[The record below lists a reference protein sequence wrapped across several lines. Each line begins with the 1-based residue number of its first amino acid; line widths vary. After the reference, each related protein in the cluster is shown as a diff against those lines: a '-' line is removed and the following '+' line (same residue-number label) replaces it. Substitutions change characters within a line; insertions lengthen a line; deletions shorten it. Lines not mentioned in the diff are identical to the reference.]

1 MKEKR
6 QSIQLN
12 FPETGIATYDYHIRG
27 FNQSNYPKNIKG
39 LKEYL
44 NSILGKL
51 KPNTIHTKIQALK
64 KSTGIA
70 ININKKS
77 LSTGEIHRIEEI
89 WKSFN
94 PKLQIET
101 KITPKKVLSES
112 EIQNLISKAS
122 PKLSL
127 IIEFLY
133 KTGVTVS
140 ELIEIEISKLSC
152 QNNHVYIPIIGKRK
166 KQRTIF
172 ISEELYYLIRNTF
185 KTKKYLFE
193 TRNKKSYCRKQLWR
207 DIRDLGLKVLGF
219 SISPHIFRHS
229 FASNLLLDKEKPLKA
244 VSKYL
249 GHSKPSVTADMYMH
263 DELNP
268 EDLQFSGIKKRKDNS
283 ISKNK
288 IIKINEVDDDEDDK
302 KTVSR
307 EDLDFEKINTENN
320 KKFFVTCIS
329 PLFVIHDNFFKT
341 ILNYC
346 KINNAEL
353 VILPMKGVRYQDE
366 WDQEEIDKVV
376 PYLATNYKFNN
387 NLKGLD
393 ILLSPQQINPL
404 TGLDRFGEKEFSI
417 IIASPK
423 QQMVTLT
430 NTHNNIPHILHS
442 TGMMCYNK
450 ISYRHNRIGKIA
462 SQDHILGGLIVEV
475 KDHETFFI
483 RQIQANQST
492 GEFIDL
498 DNIYKTDSVEKVH
511 PEAIYFGDSHAGFE
525 DETAIKSAI
534 SQIEDLKPKSIF
546 LGDVFDGHSISH
558 HHINNITQ
566 QTNREEHVDTLEK
579 ELHVVANHIK
589 IFADKFPDLIINI
602 IRSNHDEHLDRYLN
616 EGRYINDR
624 INYKIALSLASYNLN
639 GYNPIEKWLQENYP
653 SIIKNVVFLKR
664 DSSLKIANIECS
676 AHGDISYNGIKA
688 TPLTLEKTYTKCIVG
703 HAHTPKILRNVY
715 VVGTMCKFKLSYTK
729 GASSWNHTNCSIYNN
744 GARQLLTT
752 VNGDWRLK

>member
-1 MKEKR
+1 MKENSYPIK
-6 QSIQLN
+6 LT
-12 FPETGIATYDYHIRG
+12 FPETGIKIYDCHIRG
-27 FNQSNYPKNIKG
+27 FNQSDYPKNIKG

-44 NSILGKL
+44 DSMFGKM
-51 KPNTIHTKIQALK
+51 KPNTIGVKIQAFK
-64 KSTGIA
+64 KSSA
-70 ININKKS
+70 ISIGINKDS
-77 LSTGEIHRIEEI
+77 LSTGELHRIEEI
-89 WKSFN
+89 WKSYI
-94 PKLQIET
+94 PKLKKDR

-112 EIQNLISKAS
+112 EIQQLVSEAS
-122 PKLSL
+122 PRLSL

-133 KTGVTVS
+133 KTGVTIS
-140 ELIEIEISKLSC
+140 ELIRIEISKLSG
-152 QNNHVYIPIIGKRK
+152 QNNHVYIPIISKNKKERK
-166 KQRTIF
+166 VF
-172 ISEELYYLIRNTF
+172 IPEELYNRIRTF
-185 KTKKYLFE
+185 FKSKTYLFE
-193 TRNKKSYCRKQLWR
+193 SRNNKIYSRKQIWR
-207 DIRDLGLKVLGF
+207 DVRNLGLKVLGF

-229 FASNLLLDKEKPLKA
+229 FASHLLLDKEKSLKA

-249 GHSKPSVTADMYMH
+249 GHTSTSVTADMYMH

-268 EDLQFSGIKKRKDNS
+268 EDLKFSGIQKRMDDS
-283 ISKNK
+283 ISRDK
-288 IIKINEVDDDEDDK
+288 IKKEEEEEK

-307 EDLDFEKINTENN
+307 EDLDFEKVNTKNN

-329 PLFVIHDNFFKT
+329 PLFVIHNDFFKT

-353 VILPMKGVRYQDE
+353 VILPMKGVRYHDG
-366 WDQEEIDKVV
+366 WDQEEIDKVT
-376 PYLATNYKFNN
+376 PYLATSYKFNN

-430 NTHNNIPHILHS
+430 NTHNDIPHILHS

-475 KDHETFFI
+475 KNHEVFFI
-483 RQIQANQST
+483 RQVQANQST

-498 DNIYKTDSVEKVH
+498 NTLYKTNSTQKVNA
-511 PEAIYFGDSHAGFE
+511 EAIYFGDSHAGFE

-534 SQIEDLKPKSIF
+534 SQIKELKPNSIF

-566 QTNREEHVDTLEK
+566 QTNRESHVDTLEK
-579 ELHVVANHIK
+579 ELHVVAKHIK
-589 IFADKFPDLIINI
+589 IFSDKFPNLTINI

-624 INYKIALSLASYNLN
+624 TNYKIALSLASYNLN
-639 GYNPIEKWLQENYP
+639 GFNPIEKWLQENYP
-653 SIIKNVVFLKR
+653 KILKNVVFLQR
-664 DSSLKIANIECS
+664 ESSLKIANIECS

-688 TPLTLEKTYTKCIVG
+688 TPLTLEKTYTKCTVG

-715 VVGTMCKFKLSYTK
+715 VVGTLSKFKLSYTK

-752 VNGDWRLK
+752 VGGQWKI